1 MTTCQ
6 LVFSPGAGKADC
18 WELPFP
24 CASQQRWG
32 WQPFRWL
39 NIHQTEFV
47 CCFALLLCTLI
58 ASEFIVVL
66 ESALQDCE
74 LRLCALLEKMND
86 TTATLPEFNKW
97 FGRGY
102 WYCKRILRVTVWPKL
117 FWGATTF
124 SKACSF
130 GLTNVFSNKSF
141 PLCNFCRNLECTWC
155 RKQILHRK
163 YGLLMGKDLEDFD
176 LFCKDRWDSSLP
188 KVDVPSPQVIH
199 LSAGQA
205 L

>member
-39 NIHQTEFV
+39 NIHQTESLPS
-47 CCFALLLCTLI
+47 LLLFLSQPCKT
-58 ASEFIVVL
+58 ASWGCARCWKRWTILQQLCQNSTSGLGGDIGIVN
-66 ESALQDCE
+66 ESFAWPCDLSFSEVPPHSAKLAAL
-74 LRLCALLEKMND
+74 
-86 TTATLPEFNKW
+86 
-97 FGRGY
+97 
-102 WYCKRILRVTVWPKL
+102 
-117 FWGATTF
+117 
-124 SKACSF
+124 S